1 MFGAILQLMIPAIAL
16 ARERDG
22 SKRNQHVIEEQH
34 NVGPLMPNDKPLAMI
49 EGLGVFWMQT
59 GAMLECT
66 IDDNR
71 NGPGQLVQLVP
82 GFSYLPGLFLGEA
95 FQGRDCDL
103 AMGFQHLRKLGLVPS
118 GKPGGFLEGM
128 FPGHD
133 HQKQEV
139 ARADVCNPTAP
150 LLKEP

>member
-1 MFGAILQLMIPAIAL
+1 MFGSILQLMIPAIAL
-16 ARERDG
+16 AIERDG

-34 NVGPLMPNDKPLAMI
+34 NIGPLMSNDKPLAMV

-71 NGPGQLVQLVP
+71 NGPGQLVQLLP

-118 GKPGGFLEGM
+118 GKPGGFLEGI
-128 FPGHD
+128 FPGGSVLKVEMAILD
-133 HQKQEV
+133 KQSKGI
-139 ARADVCNPTAP
+139 T
-150 LLKEP
+150 